1 MLYIFLL
8 VLMWFCDTFISVP
21 HDGRVELP
29 NIPKRK
35 PGCKDD
41 AGKCQFGD
49 KIQTDKCKAKNV
61 CKVILGSDLNASV
74 IARYVFY

>member
-29 NIPKRK
+29 NIPERK

-41 AGKCQFGD
+41 AGKCKFGD